1 MPGREVFYI
10 DCRVLP
16 CYALEEVLAAFRELG
31 TRVSEKYGVSVDVQA
46 EMSAPAAAPTPED
59 SSVVVSLKKAVKE
72 VLGVEC
78 WCGGVGGSTVAVSFR
93 ERGIPAAVWAHI
105 FENCHT
111 PNEAARLSFA
121 VGDAQVYASML
132 FND

>member
-1 MPGREVFYI
+1 MV
-10 DCRVLP
+10 V
-16 CYALEEVLAAFRELG
+16 ALR
-31 TRVSEKYGVSVDVQA
+31 
-46 EMSAPAAAPTPED
+46 
-59 SSVVVSLKKAVKE
+59 KAVKE

>member
-1 MPGREVFYI
+1 
-10 DCRVLP
+10 
-16 CYALEEVLAAFRELG
+16 
-31 TRVSEKYGVSVDVQA
+31 VSVDIQTY
-46 EMSAPAAAPTPED
+46 APAAAPTPED
-59 SSVVVSLKKAVKE
+59 SGVVVALRKAVKE

-93 ERGIPAAVWAHI
+93 QLGIPAAVWAHI

-132 FND
+132 FSD

>member
-1 MPGREVFYI
+1 MSYVDETLQ
-10 DCRVLP
+10 RVIAQNP
-16 CYALEEVLAAFRELG
+16 YE
-31 TRVSEKYGVSVDVQA
+31 
-46 EMSAPAAAPTPED
+46 PEFHQ
-59 SSVVVSLKKAVKE
+59 AVKE

-93 ERGIPAAVWAHI
+93 ELGIPAAVWAHI